1 MRVTEIVPNLMYRVE
16 MDGRRAFR
24 FFVAEDLA
32 SQRGYAAIVE
42 EEMML
47 RVGRYWDEM
56 DLVVHGATPEECR
69 EATVQRLRQIVAA

>member
-16 MDGRRAFR
+16 TDERRAFR
-24 FFVAEDLA
+24 FFVAEDPA
-32 SQRGYAAIVE
+32 KEGGYAAIFE

-56 DLVVHGATPEECR
+56 DVDAHGTTPEECR
-69 EATVQRLRQIVAA
+69 EAALQRLQQIVAA